1 MGIFAET
8 ANVDYCLSF
17 ADQGKQT
24 SIFLLEKTNGSLPFS
39 ISSSFPYKYIEEEK
53 LKRHFCSLRWQ
64 HMYRY
69 TVKIYVYIYIS
80 RSIYISISIYMLPF

>member
-24 SIFLLEKTNGSLPFS
+24 SIFLLLKTKGSLPFS
-39 ISSSFPYKYIEEEK
+39 ISSSFPYKYIEEKNQKEIFV
-53 LKRHFCSLRWQ
+53 H
-64 HMYRY
+64 
-69 TVKIYVYIYIS
+69 
-80 RSIYISISIYMLPF
+80 